1 MDIDARAFQ
10 SNNTPLHWAVVS
22 TGHSRLAQLLLQQ
35 GANPMATTINHY
47 TPLHYAAKEG
57 DVEAAR
63 LLVQAGADPHA
74 KNKMDRTPLQI
85 AMRNND
91 EKMVIALLHK

>member
-1 MDIDARAFQ
+1 
-10 SNNTPLHWAVVS
+10 
-22 TGHSRLAQLLLQQ
+22 
-35 GANPMATTINHY
+35 
-47 TPLHYAAKEG
+47 
-57 DVEAAR
+57 
-63 LLVQAGADPHA
+63 VQAGADPHA